1 MSNIQNHDSENREN
15 DSKDEKISELLSKL
29 ESLKKVSKDYDSLN
43 SQYKELLNNF
53 DLMKEAKLRLEYEI
67 HQRESEYNRRISDL
81 KAENETMKSAL
92 NDKMTNSQKIFSEND
107 TIEKEIVLKNKEIE
121 NLRERLNVLL
131 NQYDINTKNRNNL
144 FDFTQNMQTNILT
157 QKEQICKLKEDN
169 VYLNKVVQENE
180 KYLKLGENDIHNL
193 SKQLNENNYDLQ
205 NLNKKVILHEKSLNN
220 LQNQLNANNNI
231 NFGLQNNIKNMQEE
245 LIKERNVN
253 AELNNEII
261 IERNL
266 LNDIAND
273 NERLKNILSQKEMQI
288 NQFNKENENLK
299 LINAQYNKYKN
310 VNKIRND
317 NLKNQVSKLE
327 YQNNTLIK
335 EIDNIMDEDR
345 RMKEIINRKER
356 INYLLIDNNNNLE
369 RSIYDLDKYNNY
381 YGKDYQTNN
390 TRYTYHYYDYEHNF

>member
-107 TIEKEIVLKNKEIE
+107 TIEKEIELKNKEIE

-205 NLNKKVILHEKSLNN
+205 NLNKKVIFHEKSLNN
-220 LQNQLNANNNI
+220 LQNQLNSNNNV
-231 NFGLQNNIKNMQEE
+231 NFGLQNKIKNMQEE

-266 LNDIAND
+266 LNDIANE

-381 YGKDYQTNN
+381 YGKDYPNN

>member
-107 TIEKEIVLKNKEIE
+107 TIEKEIELKNKELE

-180 KYLKLGENDIHNL
+180 KFLKLGENDIHNL

-205 NLNKKVILHEKSLNN
+205 NLNKKLILHEKSLNN
-220 LQNQLNANNNI
+220 LQNQLNSNNNI
-231 NFGLQNNIKNMQEE
+231 NFGLQNNIKDIQKE

-261 IERNL
+261 LERNL
-266 LNDIAND
+266 LNDIANE
-273 NERLKNILSQKEMQI
+273 NEKLKNILSRKEMQI

-299 LINAQYNKYKN
+299 LINAQYHKYKN
-310 VNKIRND
+310 INKIRND
-317 NLKNQVSKLE
+317 NLKEQVSKLE
-327 YQNNTLIK
+327 NQNNILMN
-335 EIDNIMDEDR
+335 EIDNILKEDR
-345 RMKEIINRKER
+345 RMKEIINRRER
-356 INYLLIDNNNNLE
+356 INYLLINNNNNLE
-369 RSIYDLDKYNNY
+369 RSIYDLDKYNNC
-381 YGKDYQTNN
+381 YGNNYQVND
-390 TRYTYHYYDYEHNF
+390 TRNTYHYYDYEHNF

>member
-107 TIEKEIVLKNKEIE
+107 TIEKEIELKNKEIE

-180 KYLKLGENDIHNL
+180 KFLKLGENDIHNL

-205 NLNKKVILHEKSLNN
+205 NLNKKVIFHEKSLNN
-220 LQNQLNANNNI
+220 LQNQLNSNNNV
-231 NFGLQNNIKNMQEE
+231 NFGLQNKIKNMQEE

-266 LNDIAND
+266 LNDIANE

-381 YGKDYQTNN
+381 YGKDYPNN

>member
-107 TIEKEIVLKNKEIE
+107 TIEKEIELKNKEIE

-180 KYLKLGENDIHNL
+180 KFLKLGENDIHNL

-205 NLNKKVILHEKSLNN
+205 NLNKKLILHEKSLNN
-220 LQNQLNANNNI
+220 LQNQLNSNNNI
-231 NFGLQNNIKNMQEE
+231 NFGLQNNIKDIQKE

-261 IERNL
+261 LERNL
-266 LNDIAND
+266 LNDIANE
-273 NERLKNILSQKEMQI
+273 NEKLKNILSRKEMQI

-335 EIDNIMDEDR
+335 EIDNIMNEDR

-381 YGKDYQTNN
+381 YGKDYPNN

>member
-1 MSNIQNHDSENREN
+1 MSNSQRYEIGNPENN
-15 DSKDEKISELLSKL
+15 SKDEKISELRSKL
-29 ESLKKVSKDYDSLN
+29 ESLKKRSKDYDSLN

-67 HQRESEYNRRISDL
+67 RQRESEYNRRISDL

-107 TIEKEIVLKNKEIE
+107 TIEKEIELKNKEIE

-180 KYLKLGENDIHNL
+180 KFLKLGENDIHNL
-193 SKQLNENNYDLQ
+193 SKQLNENNNDLQ
-205 NLNKKVILHEKSLNN
+205 NLNKKVIFHEKSLNN
-220 LQNQLNANNNI
+220 LQNQLNSNNNV

-261 IERNL
+261 LERNL
-266 LNDIAND
+266 LNDIANE
-273 NERLKNILSQKEMQI
+273 NEKLKNILSRKEMQI

-381 YGKDYQTNN
+381 NGKDYPNN
-390 TRYTYHYYDYEHNF
+390 T

>member
-107 TIEKEIVLKNKEIE
+107 TIEKEIELKNKELE

-180 KYLKLGENDIHNL
+180 KFLKLGENDIHNL
-193 SKQLNENNYDLQ
+193 SKQLNENNYNLQ
-205 NLNKKVILHEKSLNN
+205 NLNKKIILHEKSLNN
-220 LQNQLNANNNI
+220 LQNQLNSNNNI
-231 NFGLQNNIKNMQEE
+231 NFGLQNNIKDIQKE

-261 IERNL
+261 LERNL
-266 LNDIAND
+266 LNDIANE

-335 EIDNIMDEDR
+335 EIDNTINEDR
-345 RMKEIINRKER
+345 RIKEIINRKER

-381 YGKDYQTNN
+381 YGKDYPNN

>member
-107 TIEKEIVLKNKEIE
+107 TIEKEIELKNKEIE

-180 KYLKLGENDIHNL
+180 KFLKLGENDIHNL

-205 NLNKKVILHEKSLNN
+205 NLNKKLILHEKSLNN
-220 LQNQLNANNNI
+220 LKNQLNSNNNI

-266 LNDIAND
+266 LNDIANE

-381 YGKDYQTNN
+381 YGKDYPNN

>member
-15 DSKDEKISELLSKL
+15 YSKDEKISELLSKL

-107 TIEKEIVLKNKEIE
+107 TIEKEIELKNKEIE

-180 KYLKLGENDIHNL
+180 KFLKLGENDIHNL

-220 LQNQLNANNNI
+220 LQNQLNSNNNI
-231 NFGLQNNIKNMQEE
+231 NFGLQNNIKDIQKE

-261 IERNL
+261 LERNL
-266 LNDIAND
+266 LNDIANE

-335 EIDNIMDEDR
+335 EIDNIMNEDR

-369 RSIYDLDKYNNY
+369 RSIYDFDKYNNY
-381 YGKDYQTNN
+381 YGKDFQIN

>member
-107 TIEKEIVLKNKEIE
+107 TIEREIELKNKEIE

-180 KYLKLGENDIHNL
+180 KFLKLGENDIHNL

-205 NLNKKVILHEKSLNN
+205 NLNKKLILHEKSLNN
-220 LQNQLNANNNI
+220 LQNQLNSNNNI

-261 IERNL
+261 LERNL
-266 LNDIAND
+266 LNDIANE
-273 NERLKNILSQKEMQI
+273 NERLKNILSQKEMEI

-381 YGKDYQTNN
+381 YGKDYPNN

>member
-107 TIEKEIVLKNKEIE
+107 TIEKEIELKNKEIE

-205 NLNKKVILHEKSLNN
+205 NLNKKVIFHEKSLNN
-220 LQNQLNANNNI
+220 LQNQLNSNNNV
-231 NFGLQNNIKNMQEE
+231 NFGLQNKIKNMQEE

-261 IERNL
+261 LERNL
-266 LNDIAND
+266 LNDIANE
-273 NERLKNILSQKEMQI
+273 NEKLKNILSRKEMQI

-381 YGKDYQTNN
+381 YGKDYPNN

>member
-107 TIEKEIVLKNKEIE
+107 TIEREIELKNKEVE

-180 KYLKLGENDIHNL
+180 KFLKLGENDIHNL
-193 SKQLNENNYDLQ
+193 SKQLNENNHDLQ

-220 LQNQLNANNNI
+220 LHNQLNSNNNV
-231 NFGLQNNIKNMQEE
+231 NFGLQNNIKDIQKE

-261 IERNL
+261 LERNL
-266 LNDIAND
+266 LNDIANK

-317 NLKNQVSKLE
+317 NLKDQVSKLE

-356 INYLLIDNNNNLE
+356 INYLLIDNNNNIE

-381 YGKDYQTNN
+381 YGKDYPNN

>member
-107 TIEKEIVLKNKEIE
+107 TIEKEIELKNKEIE

-220 LQNQLNANNNI
+220 LQNQLNSNNNI
-231 NFGLQNNIKNMQEE
+231 NFGLQNNIKDIQKE

-261 IERNL
+261 LERNL
-266 LNDIAND
+266 LNDIANE
-273 NERLKNILSQKEMQI
+273 NERLKNILSQKDTQI

-381 YGKDYQTNN
+381 YGKDYPDN